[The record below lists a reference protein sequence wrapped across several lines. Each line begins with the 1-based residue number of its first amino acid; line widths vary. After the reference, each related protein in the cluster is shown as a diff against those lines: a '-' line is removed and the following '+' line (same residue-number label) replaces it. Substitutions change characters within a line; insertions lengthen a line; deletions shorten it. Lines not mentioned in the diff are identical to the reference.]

1 MYWPSRTNPMLSIA
15 CCKISKIS
23 KMNVIMNGRAVLSKT
38 ASARNI
44 FNRLNRQKQD
54 WLEEQSRSALSKYDW
69 IGLVRIIKCIK
80 LRCHPQVCLKY

>member
-1 MYWPSRTNPMLSIA
+1 MVEQFFQRQLVQET
-15 CCKISKIS
+15 
-23 KMNVIMNGRAVLSKT
+23 
-38 ASARNI
+38 

-80 LRCHPQVCLKY
+80 LRCHPQLCLKY